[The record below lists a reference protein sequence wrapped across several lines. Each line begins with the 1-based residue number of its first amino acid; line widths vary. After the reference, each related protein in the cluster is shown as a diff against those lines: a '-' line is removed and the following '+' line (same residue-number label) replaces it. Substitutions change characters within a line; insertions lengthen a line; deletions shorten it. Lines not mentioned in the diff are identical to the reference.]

1 MEYPFVLFI
10 GHTGGIMVYT
20 FMNYDDFNSKYNDIL
35 KIATCYS
42 ENFSFFTVRQIHKR
56 IILMNILISWMV
68 LEIMKFH

>member
-1 MEYPFVLFI
+1 
-10 GHTGGIMVYT
+10 MVYT

-42 ENFSFFTVRQIHKR
+42 ENFSFFTVRQIHKKG
-56 IILMNILISWMV
+56 IILMNILISRMV

>member
-1 MEYPFVLFI
+1 
-10 GHTGGIMVYT
+10 MVYT

-42 ENFSFFTVRQIHKR
+42 ENFSFFTVRQIQR

>member
-1 MEYPFVLFI
+1 VEYPFVLCI

-20 FMNYDDFNSKYNDIL
+20 FMNYDDFNSEYNDIL

-42 ENFSFFTVRQIHKR
+42 ENFSFFTVRQ
-56 IILMNILISWMV
+56 MNILISWMV

>member
-1 MEYPFVLFI
+1 MEYSFVLCI

-42 ENFSFFTVRQIHKR
+42 ENFSFTVRQIHKR